1 MAIRILI
8 VHDEVHGRKVLRSA
22 VAHLGCEIV
31 GTADNAVDALRI
43 AKQSRPDLVLVH
55 MDRADDRTRD
65 VIRELRLDHHLP
77 VVSIGTTSDEEM
89 LEKAC
94 SSGCIAYLVEPLRP
108 HELDAAI
115 QIALH
120 QDLTT
125 FKAFAGHSWMRA
137 MFDSLSDGV
146 IATNADGVVQF
157 LNPAAQVLTGWMP
170 FDAVGQPISR
180 IYSLS
185 GIETADVLSE
195 SQIHRVLASQEPTG
209 KQRFLLTTRTGVQI
223 PIEDSATPILD
234 GTELVGA
241 VTIFTNIAE
250 RIAEEQAAS
259 ARQKQLRHEVKSSQ
273 QALSRSQDEIVSLA
287 SKLITFQEDERRR
300 LARELHDDLAQRAAL
315 ACQQLDRIAE
325 VFQDSPTANPADFKL
340 LKSMIAGLSDGLR
353 EAAHRLHPAIIEDLG
368 LAPALRSLANDFRA
382 FGLDLTDSIHDLPAG
397 IPLPTATALY
407 RIAQEALH
415 NTFRHAPGAPA
426 RLTLK
431 SDGDQ
436 IELRIE
442 DAGPGF
448 SLADVRQKPG
458 LGLSSVK
465 ERAVLIGGSLVL
477 TTRLGKGTAIVVT
490 VPLKAHLAP
499 ATDLAPQSSSSDK

>member
-8 VHDEVHGRKVLRSA
+8 VHDEVHGKQVLRSA
-22 VAHLGCEIV
+22 LADFGCEIV
-31 GTADNAVDALRI
+31 GMADNVVAALRI

-55 MDRADDRTRD
+55 MDRTDDRACE

-146 IATNADGVVQF
+146 IGTSADGVVQF

-170 FDAVGQPISR
+170 FDAIGQPIDR
-180 IYSLS
+180 VYSLF
-185 GIETADVLSE
+185 GIETADAVLE
-195 SQIHRVLASQEPTG
+195 SQIHKVLASRQPTG
-209 KQRFLLTTRTGVQI
+209 KQRFLLTTRTGAQI

-234 GTELVGA
+234 GTELAGA
-241 VTIFTNIAE
+241 VMIFTNIAG
-250 RIAEEQAAS
+250 RIAEEEAAT
-259 ARQKQLRHEVKSSQ
+259 ARQKQLKHEVNSSQ
-273 QALSRSQDEIVSLA
+273 QALSRSQGEVASLA
-287 SKLITFQEDERRR
+287 SQLINSQEDARRR
-300 LARELHDDLAQRAAL
+300 FARELHDDLAQRAAL
-315 ACQQLDRIAE
+315 ACQQLDRVAE
-325 VFQDSPTANPADFKL
+325 IFEDSPAANSADFEL
-340 LKSMIAGLSDGLR
+340 LKSMIAGLPDELR
-353 EAAHRLHPAIIEDLG
+353 GAAHRLHPAIIEDLG
-368 LAPALRSLANDFRA
+368 LVPALRSLANDFRA
-382 FGLDLTDSIHDLPAG
+382 FGLELADSIHDVPAG
-397 IPLPTATALY
+397 IPLQIATALY

-415 NTFRHAPGAPA
+415 NTIRHAPGAPA

-431 SDGDQ
+431 SDCEQ

-448 SLADVRQKPG
+448 SLAHVKQKPG
-458 LGLSSVK
+458 LGLWSME
-465 ERAVLIGGSLVL
+465 ERAALIGGNLGI
-477 TTRLGKGTAIVVT
+477 TTRHGKGTLIVVT
-490 VPLKAHLAP
+490 APLKAHLAP
-499 ATDLAPQSSSSDK
+499 PTGSARQGPSSE